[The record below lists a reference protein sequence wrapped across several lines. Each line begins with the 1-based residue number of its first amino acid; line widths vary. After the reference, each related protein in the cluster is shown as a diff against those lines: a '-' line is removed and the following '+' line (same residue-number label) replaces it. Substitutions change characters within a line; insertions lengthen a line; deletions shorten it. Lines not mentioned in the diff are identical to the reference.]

1 MQRSKHFDFIS
12 KAVGS
17 SRYLDHKAVYY
28 HKKSGPSIIRSD
40 IVGEKVEQDT
50 RMLMN
55 YLSSQVDTRAKCLD
69 ISTVVVSIAI
79 VGPGGIGK
87 TTLARMIFN
96 DSAMEE
102 IFDKRIWLSVN
113 QDVDETDVLQRVLA
127 ALDGNYRGYVG
138 DKDQLEHAVKCAVRH
153 KKFLLVMDDVWSDSI
168 WNELLRVPLNDGAP
182 GSQVLVTTRN
192 QGVACRMKAQ
202 LFHHIDKLNPEDC

>member
-1 MQRSKHFDFIS
+1 
-12 KAVGS
+12 
-17 SRYLDHKAVYY
+17 
-28 HKKSGPSIIRSD
+28 
-40 IVGEKVEQDT
+40 
-50 RMLMN
+50 MN

-96 DSAMEE
+96 DSAVEE
-102 IFDKRIWLSVN
+102 MFDKRIWLSVN
-113 QDVDETDVLQRVLA
+113 QDVDEIDVLQRVLA
-127 ALDGNYRGYVG
+127 SLDGKSNYRGSVG
-138 DKDQLEHAVKCAVRH
+138 DKDQLECALKCAVRH

-182 GSQVLVTTRN
+182 SSQVLVTTRN